1 MNVGGRKRVTKIV
14 WSKPWYRSRGV
25 WGAIL
30 GAVGTGYGLW
40 ANLLP
45 CGPLQMAHNY
55 ASAAVTLYGA
65 YLAFVGRRTASQP
78 IHIFWR
84 RKVEVSD

>member
-1 MNVGGRKRVTKIV
+1 
-14 WSKPWYRSRGV
+14 V

-30 GAVGTGYGLW
+30 GAVATGYGLW

-45 CGPLQMAHNY
+45 CGTWQSVHNY
-55 ASAAVTLYGA
+55 GSSALTLYGA
-65 YLAFVGRRTASQP
+65 YLAFAGRRTASQP

-84 RKVEVSD
+84 RQIVVND

>member
-1 MNVGGRKRVTKIV
+1 MDDTG

-30 GAVGTGYGLW
+30 GAVGTVYGLW
-40 ANLLP
+40 AGLLP
-45 CGPLQMAHNY
+45 CGFWQSVHNY

-65 YLAFVGRRTASQP
+65 LLAFVGRRSASQP
-78 IHIFWR
+78 IHFLWR
-84 RKVEVSD
+84 YRVEQ

>member
-1 MNVGGRKRVTKIV
+1 MAKLV

-30 GAVGTGYGLW
+30 GAAGTGYGLW
-40 ANLLP
+40 AGLLP
-45 CGPLQMAHNY
+45 CGTLQTFHNY

-65 YLAFVGRRTASQP
+65 YLAFVGRRSASQP
-78 IHIFWR
+78 IHILWR
-84 RKVEVSD
+84 QQVEVPD

>member
-1 MNVGGRKRVTKIV
+1 MVETSNERIAMEQVH

-30 GAVGTGYGLW
+30 GATGTVYGLW
-40 ANLLP
+40 AGLLP
-45 CGPLQMAHNY
+45 CGTLQTFHNF

-65 YLAFVGRRTASQP
+65 LLAFVGRRTASQP
-78 IHIFWR
+78 IHIFWKYR
-84 RKVEVSD
+84 VD

>member
-1 MNVGGRKRVTKIV
+1 MTNTV

-30 GAVGTGYGLW
+30 GAVGTCYGLW
-40 ANLLP
+40 AGLLP
-45 CGPLQMAHNY
+45 CGSLQTLHNY
-55 ASAAVTLYGA
+55 ASAGVTLYGA

-78 IHIFWR
+78 IHFLWR
-84 RKVEVSD
+84 YEVEGAN